1 MKNVEQTQAALKV
14 EHKNIKNRV
23 SMPMAVALLTRRPAI
38 VPAFAVLSPPPS
50 SFSLFSAKGTIY
62 FKARAAWWIP
72 QSTTSSVAACA
83 DL

>member
-38 VPAFAVLSPPPS
+38 VPAFAVLFPSPLFFLPI
-50 SFSLFSAKGTIY
+50 FSQRYHLL
-62 FKARAAWWIP
+62 
-72 QSTTSSVAACA
+72 QSKSSVV
-83 DL
+83 DPTEYH